1 MNGCEGLPSVF
12 TTCRKSI
19 LLLFFFEM
27 VLGGLHLPRTSS
39 LHKDAMWTLVL
50 GGRGRELAHPGH
62 LPQVR
67 NPLKLM
73 VLLPVSP

>member
-1 MNGCEGLPSVF
+1 MAVKGCLVCSRHVGNQFCSF
-12 TTCRKSI
+12 
-19 LLLFFFEM
+19 FFFEM
-27 VLGGLHLPRTSS
+27 VLGGGLHLPRTSS

>member
-1 MNGCEGLPSVF
+1 MAVKDCLVCSQHVGDQFCSV
-12 TTCRKSI
+12 S
-19 LLLFFFEM
+19 FET
-27 VLGGLHLPRTSS
+27 VLGRGLHLPRASI

-50 GGRGRELAHPGH
+50 GGRGRKLAHPGH

-67 NPLKLM
+67 NPLILM